1 MYFSCLITA
10 QRHTRIISDAC
21 CDFSQVHCMPKLSVA
36 FELWLKTTTRTSVQI
51 MNWNQLHTAQTG
63 WAQKDS
69 KGVSPGRE
77 NKYSTTLL
85 NHVMLNLWYRISQ
98 YVMTSKSSHGLANNN
113 DQSGW
118 LGHLLGRTPF
128 EGHFRIS
135 RGRMPT
141 CCFMLSGLLLCRI
154 LVTFLIE

>member
-1 MYFSCLITA
+1 MHA
-10 QRHTRIISDAC
+10 VISPRFIVCRSFPSPSSFDSRRQWGPVSKSWTGINC
-21 CDFSQVHCMPKLSVA
+21 V
-36 FELWLKTTTRTSVQI
+36 WLKLVEHKRIEKVCLPVVKTSIAPLCWI
-51 MNWNQLHTAQTG
+51 MLCWIFGT
-63 WAQKDS
+63 
-69 KGVSPGRE
+69 VSLSIFECIRM
-77 NKYSTTLL
+77 YLVFL
-85 NHVMLNLWYRISQ
+85 CHI
-98 YVMTSKSSHGLANNN
+98 MTSKSSHGLANNN

-141 CCFMLSGLLLCRI
+141 CCFMSSGLLLCRI